1 VISMM
6 DSCTPAPGRRPQ
18 SFAFSE
24 PALGEFHV
32 AHNKKLRPKR
42 TRHLVALLHGLAVAG
57 VERYRS
63 RETAGRTSWAIEF
76 KGAGIGC

>member
-1 VISMM
+1 MM
-6 DSCTPAPGRRPQ
+6 DCCTPAPGRRPQ

-24 PALGEFHV
+24 RALGEFHDGTQKDSSGRH
-32 AHNKKLRPKR
+32 ALE
-42 TRHLVALLHGLAVAG
+42 HLVALLHGLAAAG